1 MNASGRPAPKP
12 GVSVKY
18 RGVVARA
25 DLNNKHGTIELYL
38 NYNVQK
44 RDDTTTT
51 TINKIKPSFIYL
63 FICLVFTATLGE
75 PLPFRLLVTIVADEL
90 A

>member
-1 MNASGRPAPKP
+1 MNASGRPAPEP
-12 GVSVKY
+12 RVGVKI
-18 RGVVARA
+18 RGAVARA

-38 NYNVQK
+38 N
-44 RDDTTTT
+44 

-63 FICLVFTATLGE
+63 FMCLVFTATLGE